1 VSQRTFRLITIAGAA
16 LCILSFA
23 GGIVR
28 VVSINRET
36 AGIVQQAEEWERK
49 TGGVYQEIEEAGSH
63 QYIERVAREE
73 LGLVKPGET
82 LYIVAQP
89 DSSGY
94 QPVAPRPG
102 HTPEIGD

>member
-1 VSQRTFRLITIAGAA
+1 MSQRTFRLITIAGAA

-63 QYIERVAREE
+63 QVHRA
-73 LGLVKPGET
+73 GGQGGAGPGE
-82 LYIVAQP
+82 AWR
-89 DSSGY
+89 DSIHSGPARFKRLPTGCS
-94 QPVAPRPG
+94 QAWS
-102 HTPEIGD
+102 HA